1 MNFMHI
7 QSYPEVH
14 TYMKMNILIW
24 FFIYPLL
31 SLGCDANYRYVVWTP
46 RPGDTLFSD
55 VALALPDIS
64 MKEFA
69 KLNPG
74 VDTNK
79 LRTDPAS
86 PYKLPY
92 SPQMTIIPPAVWSG
106 DCPKTLLLD
115 GEQQALSHTQYG
127 TTPTPTK
134 SGHHKTGAT
143 SITGSSEEI
152 TTIASTELSTSTEPT
167 GSGATNDAQDL
178 TVNPTTG
185 SATEP
190 KETISSI
197 ATSEKPASTFRT
209 VTEPTSTY
217 RSSPT
222 SNSKKEA
229 GKPEPACYK
238 DNGSTL
244 QTETRLKMEQSFCN
258 AFKKVP
264 FTYSDWK
271 KVSHETEIEIG
282 ISFVKDSRYCQNY
295 KVDDMICKGYL
306 EGIEGK
312 CKRPGGFVWD
322 ECILISVETYKAE

>member
-1 MNFMHI
+1 MNLI
-7 QSYPEVH
+7 
-14 TYMKMNILIW
+14 TYMKMNLLIW

-31 SLGCDANYRYVVWTP
+31 SLGCDANYRYAVWTP

-55 VALALPDIS
+55 VALALPDIN
-64 MKEFA
+64 MKEFE

-74 VDTNK
+74 VDRNK

-92 SPQMTIIPPAVWSG
+92 SPQMKIIPPAVWSG

-115 GEQQALSHTQYG
+115 GEQQALSHTQYV
-127 TTPTPTK
+127 TTPTPPK
-134 SGHHKTGAT
+134 IGHHRTGAT
-143 SITGSSEEI
+143 TIPGSSEEI
-152 TTIASTELSTSTEPT
+152 TTIASTELPTSTEPT
-167 GSGATNDAQDL
+167 GSGATNDAQDS

-209 VTEPTSTY
+209 VTGPTSTY
-217 RSSPT
+217 RLSPT
-222 SNSKKEA
+222 SNSKREA
-229 GKPEPACYK
+229 GKPEPACYE
-238 DNGSTL
+238 DNSSTL
-244 QTETRLKMEQSFCN
+244 QEEVRLKMEQSFCN
-258 AFKKVP
+258 AFKEVP

-271 KVSHETEIEIG
+271 KISHEKEIEIG
-282 ISFVKDSRYCQNY
+282 ISFVKDSQYCQNF

-322 ECILISVETYKAE
+322 ECILISIETYKPE